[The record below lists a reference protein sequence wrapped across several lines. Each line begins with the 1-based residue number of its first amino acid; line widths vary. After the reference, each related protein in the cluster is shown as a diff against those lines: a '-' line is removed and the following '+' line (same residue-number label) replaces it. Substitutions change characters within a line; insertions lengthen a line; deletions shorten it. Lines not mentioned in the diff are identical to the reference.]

1 MMPNPQNAKDQQQPI
16 TKAPDL
22 APGAYPQADGT
33 VLLIAPDIQLMGDLM
48 QNGKNVMTSTR
59 FWKPKQ
65 ARIVGALVVVDEFNC
80 AVPLNYVHV
89 IRWAPPAP
97 AATETPPAS

>member
-1 MMPNPQNAKDQQQPI
+1 MMPNPQNAKDQQQAAA
-16 TKAPDL
+16 KSLDL
-22 APGAYPQADGT
+22 APGAYPQPDGT
-33 VLLIAPDIQLMGDLM
+33 VLLVSPDIQLMGDLM

-89 IRWAPPAP
+89 IRWAPAAP
-97 AATETPPAS
+97 VATETPSAS